1 MIYENLV
8 NALTRVTPLLGW
20 GQSCMLVPTASPN
33 ANFVGFL
40 PRNSIISGGPIGLK
54 RNGWIV
60 VDAESGGSR
69 GAAFEAT
76 WSWTLIGSRTVG
88 SGAAFEATW
97 SWTLIGSRCSCAVA
111 CPTAIAPTSA
121 GSLGAA
127 LDVGSIGGTSAVNPS
142 PRYLPKPIASTKV
155 LPKSLLQLPR
165 RIEAISSILGV
176 IMSCPGIM
184 GDRSF
189 GPRVN
194 HQCRSFDFTLFFE
207 DAALTALVAFQVVFL
222 ALRTRYSSFK
232 TTASIS
238 ADVTAVASTIAV
250 FALSA
255 LTHRRSQRPSTLV
268 VLYLSVS
275 SILGVARLR
284 TLWLLSNEL
293 AVPTIFTCIL
303 FLSLVALVLESVAVT
318 KQQTES
324 EPLNNDKYV
333 TPEQNSGF
341 WARTCFWWLARTF
354 RLGYTKVIS
363 LSDLPGLGP
372 SIQSHRLHTELTAS
386 LDNYNHQHRHSLLRA
401 SLRSYF
407 VPFLSPILPRLC
419 LTVFTFA
426 QPFLINTTVAYV
438 ARTSPDANYGRGLI
452 GAWAL
457 VYLGIAVS
465 TSVYQYHNFR
475 FATRLRGGLIALLY
489 RHAVHTREVDS
500 GEITAVT
507 LMGTDVERIFGAMS
521 MFHSVWASLLEIAI
535 ASWLLGRQLSVACL
549 APILLVLVFIAATSR
564 ISVATKTAQMRWI
577 ERIQQRLRVTTVI
590 LGDMKAVKMLGFGRV
605 MTGVLQRL
613 RVDEVETSKSFRKLL
628 VTTLLL
634 SLTPINLAPIV
645 TFTIYVI
652 VSVFWKHATL
662 LPAQAFT
669 SIALIALL
677 TTPVVEFIQLLPM
690 VVQSIGCFSRIQDFC
705 NYTHEPGL
713 SDESTGDSPSSEHS
727 QEPAFGLESLA
738 RTDSPLL
745 TQKHI
750 VSWENQYFG
759 WGKDQAVL
767 DGITVDVPRGM
778 LTVVVGPVGSGKSS
792 FLSALIGELKS
803 RSSNRTT
810 EHPEDNE
817 RCAMAYCSQSPWL
830 ENGTL
835 RQNIL
840 GISIFEQKWY
850 DSVVSACGLEADL
863 QALEKGDLTVIG
875 SNGVNLS
882 GGQKQRVALA
892 RAVYSRCKVVV
903 LDDVF
908 SGIDA
913 HTSCTATTRL
923 LGLNGLFRQH
933 HVTAVIATHDRN
945 IMQFADN
952 MVAIESGRIQEVGS
966 PMTLASQKGYVSKLG
981 FKASQYDNAIEE
993 AEMSGSSR
1001 SPMEIEVSPANPHA
1015 EAPHGNTDV
1024 RRKNGEKAVYLYYL
1038 RNAGRKAVVM
1048 YTVSVVAW
1056 IFFSEFATI
1065 WIKWWSDSNTSAP
1078 NTSIGYYLGI
1088 YVTIGILGTVGA
1100 SLAAWFAF
1108 LDVVPNTA
1116 LGLHND
1122 LLQTVFAA
1130 SFRFLSKT
1138 DSGELLNRFSE
1149 DMQLVDMD
1157 LPATMVNYT
1166 STAISVLAKVVILA
1180 VFSQYLGIT
1189 LPFLAIVLFFLQQFY
1204 LQTSRQICLLGI
1216 EAKAPLYT
1224 HFSESVAGGPTIRAF
1239 RWQSEYQERNY
1250 GYIDT
1255 FQRPNYVQ
1263 SCIQAW
1269 LTFVLN
1275 LLVAALAV
1283 MLVST
1288 VVTWHDKFSAS
1299 SVGVSLIMV
1308 IGFSEVLARLI
1319 QTWTKLESSIGAVAR
1334 VRRFVSETETETSV
1348 GKTSLSSEWP
1358 PSGAISFSDVSASY
1372 SPGDGLV
1379 LKGVTLTIEA
1389 GQHIAICGRSGSGKT
1404 SLVLSLL
1411 QMMHVTKGII
1421 KLDSVDLATV
1431 VPNDLRSRINVV
1443 TQDPFL
1449 VPGTVRFNID
1459 PFGVVSNDGEIPRA
1473 LEKVGLWGIVSR
1485 QGGLD
1490 KEMDSSAWSAG
1501 QKQLLC
1507 LARAI
1512 VRKSRVLILDEVM
1525 SSVDAATESVMQNVV
1540 DTEFAGC
1547 TVLAVMHRLGH
1558 VGQYD
1563 KVALLG
1569 DGEVLEFG
1577 DPQELISG
1585 NTQFSELYRMGGN

>member
-1 MIYENLV
+1 
-8 NALTRVTPLLGW
+8 
-20 GQSCMLVPTASPN
+20 
-33 ANFVGFL
+33 
-40 PRNSIISGGPIGLK
+40 
-54 RNGWIV
+54 
-60 VDAESGGSR
+60 
-69 GAAFEAT
+69 
-76 WSWTLIGSRTVG
+76 
-88 SGAAFEATW
+88 
-97 SWTLIGSRCSCAVA
+97 
-111 CPTAIAPTSA
+111 
-121 GSLGAA
+121 
-127 LDVGSIGGTSAVNPS
+127 
-142 PRYLPKPIASTKV
+142 
-155 LPKSLLQLPR
+155 
-165 RIEAISSILGV
+165 
-176 IMSCPGIM
+176 MSCLGTM
-184 GDRSF
+184 GDQSF
-189 GPRVN
+189 GPRVD
-194 HQCRSFDFTLFFE
+194 HHCRSFDFTLFFE
-207 DAALTALVAFQVVFL
+207 DMFFACLPSGLLLFLTPALLISLQRRRVVSTHQSELSYAKLTTLTALFAFQVVFL
-222 ALRTRYSSFK
+222 ALRTRYPSVK

-238 ADVTAVASTIAV
+238 ADVISIASTIAV

-293 AVPTIFTCIL
+293 AVSTIITCIL
-303 FLSLVALVLESVAVT
+303 FPSLVALILESFAVT
-318 KQQTES
+318 KKQTES
-324 EPLNNDKYV
+324 ELLDNDKYV
-333 TPEQNSGF
+333 TPEQSSGF

-354 RLGYTKVIS
+354 HFGYTKVIS
-363 LSDLPGLGP
+363 FSDLPGLDS
-372 SIQSHRLHTELTAS
+372 SIQSHRLHTELTA
-386 LDNYNHQHRHSLLRA
+386 LWDNYDHQYRHSLLRA
-401 SLRSYF
+401 SLQSYL

-419 LTVFTFA
+419 LTVFTFT
-426 QPFLINTTVAYV
+426 QPFLINTTIAYV
-438 ARTSPDANYGRGLI
+438 AQIGPDANYGRGLI

-489 RHAVHTREVDS
+489 RQAINTREVDM
-500 GEITAVT
+500 GDITAVT

-521 MFHSVWASLLEIAI
+521 MFHSVWASLLDIAI
-535 ASWLLGRQLSVACL
+535 ASWLLGRQLSLACL
-549 APILLVLVFIAATSR
+549 APILLVLVLIAATSKV
-564 ISVATKTAQMRWI
+564 SVATKTAQMRWI
-577 ERIQQRLRVTTVI
+577 ERIQERLRITAVI
-590 LGDMKAVKMLGFGRV
+590 LGDTKAVKMLGLGKV
-605 MTGVLQRL
+605 MKNMLRIL
-613 RVDEVETSKSFRKLL
+613 RVEEVETSKSFRKLL
-628 VTTLLL
+628 ITTLLL

-645 TFTIYVI
+645 TFAVYVI
-652 VSVFWKHATL
+652 VSVFWKHAAL

-705 NYTHEPGL
+705 NYTHESGL
-713 SDESTGDSPSSEHS
+713 RDESTRDSLPSEHS
-727 QEPAFGLESLA
+727 QVPAFGLESPA
-738 RTDSPLL
+738 RTNYPLL

-750 VSWENQYFG
+750 VSCKDQDFG
-759 WGKDQAVL
+759 WGQGQTVL
-767 DGITVDVPRGM
+767 HGITVDVPRGM

-792 FLSALIGELKS
+792 FLSALLGELKS
-803 RSSNRTT
+803 RSSNKITQ
-810 EHPEDNE
+810 HPEDNE

-840 GISIFEQKWY
+840 CISVFEKKWY
-850 DSVVSACGLEADL
+850 DSVVSACRLEADL

-875 SNGVNLS
+875 SDGVYLS

-892 RAVYSRCKVVV
+892 RAVFSRCKVVV

-908 SGIDA
+908 SGMDA
-913 HTSCTATTRL
+913 HTSRHVTTRL

-933 HVTAVIATHDRN
+933 HVTAAIATRDRN

-952 MVAIESGRIQEVGS
+952 IIVIESGRIQEIGS
-966 PMTLASQKGYVSKLG
+966 PMTLADQKGYVSNLG
-981 FKASQYDNAIEE
+981 LKAFTYDNVIEE
-993 AEMSGSSR
+993 AEMGGNSGS
-1001 SPMEIEVSPANPHA
+1001 PEEIEVRPVNPHA
-1015 EAPHGNTDV
+1015 EAPHRNTDV

-1056 IFFSEFATI
+1056 IFFSEFATV
-1065 WIKWWSDSNTSAP
+1065 WIKWWSDFNTSAP

-1088 YVTIGILGTVGA
+1088 YVTIGILGTVSA
-1100 SLAAWFAF
+1100 SLAAYFAF
-1108 LDVVPNTA
+1108 LCVVPNTA

-1122 LLQTVFAA
+1122 LLQTVFAT
-1130 SFRFLSKT
+1130 SSRFLSKT

-1157 LPATMVNYT
+1157 LPAIMVNYT
-1166 STAISVLAKVVILA
+1166 STAISVLAKVVILV

-1189 LPFLAIVLFFLQQFY
+1189 LPFLAIVLYFLQRFY
-1204 LQTSRQICLLGI
+1204 LQTSRQIRLLGI
-1216 EAKAPLYT
+1216 ETKAPLYT

-1239 RWQSEYQERNY
+1239 GWQPQYQERNY
-1250 GYIDT
+1250 GHIDT

-1263 SCIQAW
+1263 NCIQAW

-1283 MLVST
+1283 ILVST

-1308 IGFSEVLARLI
+1308 IGFSEILARLI

-1334 VRRFVSETETETSV
+1334 VKRFVLETETETSV
-1348 GKTSLSSEWP
+1348 GKASLPSEWP
-1358 PSGAISFSDVSASY
+1358 LSGAVSFSDVSASY
-1372 SPGDGLV
+1372 SPIDGLV

-1404 SLVLSLL
+1404 SLVLSLM
-1411 QMMHVTKGII
+1411 QMVYVTEGSI
-1421 KLDSVDLATV
+1421 KVDGVDLATV
-1431 VPNDLRSRINVV
+1431 VSDDLRSRINVV

-1449 VPGTVRFNID
+1449 VPGTIRFNID
-1459 PFGVVSNDGEIPRA
+1459 PFGVVSNDGEISRA
-1473 LEKVGLWGIVSR
+1473 LEMVGLWGIVSR

-1490 KEMDSSAWSAG
+1490 KEMDSSAWSLG

-1512 VRKSRVLILDEVM
+1512 VRKSKVLILDEAM
-1525 SSVDAATESVMQNVV
+1525 SSVDSTTESVMQNVV

-1558 VGQYD
+1558 VGHYD

-1569 DGEVLEFG
+1569 DGEILEFG
-1577 DPQELISG
+1577 DPQELISRD
-1585 NTQFSELYRMGGN
+1585 TKFSDLYRMGGN